1 MAAGAYI
8 KSNLAQITGEYK
20 KHQQMVRYYEQAG
33 MQQAELIIK
42 NAKLSF
48 ENGEISY
55 LEWTMLMNNAVN
67 IQLGYLDAAKQF
79 NHTAITLAYLNNK

>member
-1 MAAGAYI
+1 
-8 KSNLAQITGEYK
+8 
-20 KHQQMVRYYEQAG
+20 MVRYYEQSG

-48 ENGEISY
+48 EHGEISY
-55 LEWTMLMNNAVN
+55 LEWTMLMNSAVN

-79 NHTAITLAYLNNK
+79 NQTAITLAYLNNK